1 MGLFCLSLVNT
12 PEAQLKSAL
21 GNLKLFKGMLEGYEG
36 ICDKHGNHMPDYLI
50 GFAETQIKDALK
62 YLSSNQP
69 D

>member
-1 MGLFCLSLVNT
+1 MGLFCVSFEKT

-21 GNLKLFKGMLEGYEG
+21 GNLEMFKWMLEGYEG
-36 ICDKHGNHMPDYLI
+36 IRDKNGNQMPDYLI

-62 YLSSNQP
+62 YLSVNQP